1 MRRSRRR
8 HYLGEGRASQT
19 GSTTGRPQR
28 HAPGVSAQRP
38 RTRPRRTWGVRSF
51 FAVTGVYEHSLQTPA
66 STNAGFDPAHRRPA
80 DDSQQRPSNSN
91 LAALAATKR
100 QQHAVAADVR
110 HRARTR
116 HRASVRDQLVAHDP
130 RARRTVQ
137 PTELHARGIGRSD
150 RASVRDRYSA
160 HAEIASQIRRLTH
173 HAVATPNSLR
183 PWPPRCSAQARRPNP
198 SPLRPSSVA

>member
-51 FAVTGVYEHSLQTPA
+51 FAVTGVYEHSLQTRA

-80 DDSQQRPSNSN
+80 DDGQQRPTNSN

-110 HRARTR
+110 HRA
-116 HRASVRDQLVAHDP
+116 
-130 RARRTVQ
+130 
-137 PTELHARGIGRSD
+137 
-150 RASVRDRYSA
+150 SVRDRYSA
-160 HAEIASQIRRLTH
+160 HAEIASQIRRLAH

-183 PWPPRCSAQARRPNP
+183 PWPPRRSAQARRPNP